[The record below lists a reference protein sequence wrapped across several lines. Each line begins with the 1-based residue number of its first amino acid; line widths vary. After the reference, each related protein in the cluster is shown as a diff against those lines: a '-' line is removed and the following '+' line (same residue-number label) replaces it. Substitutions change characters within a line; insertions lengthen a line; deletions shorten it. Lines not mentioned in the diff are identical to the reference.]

1 MNKTTKN
8 KKLLE
13 HLTAISNKSTAILYQ
28 TGCVFWF
35 DTIYIGVN
43 RYGESKGQERTIKGK
58 IIKEDNIWF
67 TD

>member
-28 TGCVFWF
+28 TGCVF
-35 DTIYIGVN
+35 TIYIGVN

-58 IIKEDNIWF
+58 IIKEDNI
-67 TD
+67 